1 MRKIIRNKKGF
12 LLASEVLKIVLA
24 VISITF
30 LIYLL
35 FSIYYANINAQKKE
49 EAESTLKR
57 IGDIITRINNGAIMR
72 EMMNDITPVSWSFFS
87 FVESEKKPNLCA
99 GEDCMCI
106 CDSVNFDNFLFWS
119 DRQIN
124 ECDGNGIC
132 LTVKNL
138 NKFESFKIK
147 SADDGGTNIEVS
159 KDGKSIE
166 VKEA

>member
-72 EMMNDITPVSWSFFS
+72 EMMNDITPVSWSFFTFWTFINS
-87 FVESEKKPNLCA
+87 F
-99 GEDCMCI
+99 
-106 CDSVNFDNFLFWS
+106 F
-119 DRQIN
+119 
-124 ECDGNGIC
+124 
-132 LTVKNL
+132 
-138 NKFESFKIK
+138 
-147 SADDGGTNIEVS
+147 
-159 KDGKSIE
+159 
-166 VKEA
+166 